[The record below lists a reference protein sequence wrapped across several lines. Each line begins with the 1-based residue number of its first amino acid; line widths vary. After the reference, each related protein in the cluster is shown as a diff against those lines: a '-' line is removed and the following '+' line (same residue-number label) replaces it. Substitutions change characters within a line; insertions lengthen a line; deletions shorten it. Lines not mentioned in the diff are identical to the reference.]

1 MALARKHG
9 CSDTCIGKRLHKAEG
24 IVEGMLMMLGV
35 RLEMDGMLSVNC
47 REGEP
52 LYFISEK
59 IVYDCK
65 NLHIMIRVVTLP
77 RCLTRRCAGF
87 FVPRIL

>member
-35 RLEMDGMLSVNC
+35 RLEMDRYVE
-47 REGEP
+47 RELPGGRTEP
-52 LYFISEK
+52 
-59 IVYDCK
+59 
-65 NLHIMIRVVTLP
+65 P
-77 RCLTRRCAGF
+77 RESWRLNSLRKR
-87 FVPRIL
+87 

>member
-35 RLEMDGMLSVNC
+35 RLEMDRYVERELPGGRTSVFYQ
-47 REGEP
+47 R
-52 LYFISEK
+52 K
-59 IVYDCK
+59 IVYDRK

-77 RCLTRRCAGF
+77 RCLTR
-87 FVPRIL
+87 

>member
-35 RLEMDGMLSVNC
+35 RLEMDRYVE
-47 REGEP
+47 RELPGGEA

-59 IVYDCK
+59 
-65 NLHIMIRVVTLP
+65 
-77 RCLTRRCAGF
+77 
-87 FVPRIL
+87 